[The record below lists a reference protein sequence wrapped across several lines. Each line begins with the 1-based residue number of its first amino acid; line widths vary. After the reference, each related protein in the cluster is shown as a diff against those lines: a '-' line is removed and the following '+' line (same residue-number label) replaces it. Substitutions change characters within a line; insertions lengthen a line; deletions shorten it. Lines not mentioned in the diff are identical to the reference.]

1 MKADYVNLVSKM
13 KAQLLELGYSKFRRK
28 ISKSSWHRIPAVS
41 KVDVESVEF
50 NDLLMEVGI
59 TKKLPR
65 TIVFEKDRTNLM
77 NEYIEHQI
85 ARLRRLKDNPE
96 KF

>member
-1 MKADYVNLVSKM
+1 
-13 KAQLLELGYSKFRRK
+13 
-28 ISKSSWHRIPAVS
+28 
-41 KVDVESVEF
+41 VDVESVEF

-65 TIVFEKDRTNLM
+65 TIEFERDRTNLM

-85 ARLRRLKDNPE
+85 SRLRRLKDNPE